1 MDLLNFSFIE
11 ETVSEN
17 AVSMNSGG
25 LYQIDMLT
33 KFYNLFLLYFY
44 FQVMVFIIGVV
55 QRAVRKQ
62 GRFDR

>member
-1 MDLLNFSFIE
+1 MDLLNFNFIQ

-44 FQVMVFIIGVV
+44 FQLMVFIVGVV

-62 GRFDR
+62 GKFDR